1 MIENKKRFRI
11 GIISHIILIILM
23 LQFPHDVPL
32 LKTIFEALNIPI
44 YSGDGEGFNYVG
56 ITLLVIWLVSIFFVG
71 TSLKKYRN
79 RTILFMFF
87 ISPMIPVMIVDF
99 YQHTFAKGIYA
110 VDYDH
115 NVSFCE
121 FELIDDS
128 ILNGECH
135 LVMENFSKDEVQF
148 TVEFYDRYD
157 KEMFELMN
165 EYGPYTV
172 TLQGNSEKTVWI
184 ETKMDVSNLEEV
196 IAHGSASGFNIII
209 KSGEKSRYLGG

>member
-1 MIENKKRFRI
+1 MSGVYGPTYAPAFFMFSNERVVN
-11 GIISHIILIILM
+11 
-23 LQFPHDVPL
+23 FP
-32 LKTIFEALNIPI
+32 FIPI
-44 YSGDGEGFNYVG
+44 Y
-56 ITLLVIWLVSIFFVG
+56 IT
-71 TSLKKYRN
+71 N
-79 RTILFMFF
+79 R
-87 ISPMIPVMIVDF
+87 
-99 YQHTFAKGIYA
+99 Y
-110 VDYDH
+110 
-115 NVSFCE
+115 
-121 FELIDDS
+121 DS

-172 TLQGNSEKTVWI
+172 TLQGKSEKTVWI

-209 KSGEKSRYLGG
+209 KSGETSRYLGG